1 MHGLPDN
8 FVLTPPWLRL
18 KLLQC
23 LPEPWRELV
32 YEYIGL
38 LDQLFRDQPPTV
50 GVLQARV
57 DEGRLLLRFRC
68 RPSPNA
74 SQRLVFR
81 GIGSRL
87 TELSRHQLN
96 QLAQLKTKQ
105 LPDFDIDD
113 YIEDRIERA
122 LRPRNV
128 TVFEWSS
135 DEQLEQSAAA
145 RDGDHARR
153 VAQTVKRLRSTGPT
167 RPLVKPDDDW
177 PAKLEQLQRE
187 SPNFTAVLQ
196 AIVKPHLALCALGI
210 RHRMPPILLAG
221 PPGVGKTR
229 FAHALARLLAV
240 PQPLFISL
248 AEETNGAALGGSS
261 TFWSNSSPGKLFEV
275 LAWGSQGRPAVANPL
290 VLLDEIDKRG
300 NSHFDPLGPMYGL
313 LEADTS
319 RSFTD
324 QSVPDVSIDASN
336 VRIVATANDVS
347 LLPEPL
353 LSRLAVFLIEPP
365 TQAQMADIVKSIH
378 LQLITEMQIAVS
390 CLLPEELV
398 QKALRLSPRIIR
410 GRLETC
416 IGHALL
422 AGRTEVQ
429 IEDWHAAG
437 QGLDAP
443 QRRQIGFVR

>member
-1 MHGLPDN
+1 MHTLADGYR
-8 FVLTPPWLRL
+8 LTPPWLRL
-18 KLLQC
+18 RLLQR
-23 LPEPWRELV
+23 LPEPWRALV
-32 YEYIGL
+32 YEFVGL
-38 LDQLFRDQPPTV
+38 LDELFRDQPPTA
-50 GVLQARV
+50 GVLQSGV

-68 RPSPNA
+68 RPSPSA
-74 SQRLVFR
+74 AQREVLR
-81 GIGSRL
+81 GISARL
-87 TELSRHQLN
+87 SELSRHQLN
-96 QLAQLKTKQ
+96 QLAPLKTKAQ
-105 LPDFDIDD
+105 PEFDIDD

-122 LRPRNV
+122 LRPRDV
-128 TVFEWSS
+128 PVFEWGS

-153 VAQTVKRLRSTGPT
+153 VAQTVKRLKSTGTT
-167 RPLVKPDDDW
+167 RPLIKPDDDW
-177 PAKLEQLQRE
+177 LAQLEQLQRE
-187 SPNFTAVLQ
+187 SPNFAAVLQ
-196 AIVKPHLALCALGI
+196 SVVKPHLGLCSLGI

-229 FAHALARLLAV
+229 FARALARLLAV

-261 TFWSNSSPGKLFEV
+261 TFWSNSSPGRLFEV

-290 VLLDEIDKRG
+290 VLLDEIDKKG
-300 NSHFDPLGPMYGL
+300 NSHYDPLGPLFGL
-313 LEADTS
+313 LEADTA

-336 VRIVATANDVS
+336 VRIVATANDVG

-353 LSRLAVFLIEPP
+353 LSRLAVFSIESP

-390 CLLPEELV
+390 SVLPEQLV
-398 QKALRLSPRIIR
+398 QEALRLSPRIIR

-443 QRRQIGFVR
+443 QRQRIGFVR